1 MYIQLDDPENPGRR
15 LYANLII
22 TTVHSGENAKIVSI
36 EVTDVA
42 SEATLAAA
50 IAEDLRHV
58 QISEVALLKNIMK
71 EHYRV
76 WHLKDELVQAVQA
89 MKAEVI

>member
-42 SEATLAAA
+42 TEAILAAA
-50 IAEDLRHV
+50 IAEDMMRADIPPEDIRHAMHE
-58 QISEVALLKNIMK
+58 Q
-71 EHYRV
+71 YRV
-76 WHLKDELVQAVQA
+76 WHMRDELVRAVLA
-89 MKAEVI
+89 MKGEVV